1 MARRVQI
8 NGRWVDAPDAPVLSA
23 APAQVAA
30 ASPVPT
36 LGAGTSD
43 LQNASNMLSGITGN
57 FAPAG
62 RIAGTAMA
70 DWQARAKAPA
80 GAAITQGARSM
91 PTPAADYAPKPGAAP
106 AVGNWNQALATPLPT
121 GLAQAT
127 NGIEPAAGDLETRR
141 RRAFLDSKDSMAGM
155 RAVRGVLSDEVTRR
169 GGTPAAANVATVRG
183 LEGQLAKLGPAKG
196 LGYDERGNWTA
207 SDDAAGEA
215 ATLQA
220 MAFTPG
226 TVSNDAAGDAAVLQS
241 MAFAPSGNLP
251 QATAN
256 NYLQSD
262 QFKNRV
268 RSLDQ
273 PLNEVAPW
281 QMTPQAITAPRQDPG
296 REGMLAAYAARREA
310 PPTTEG
316 EAVLAIGAANPMGT
330 RAGQFKP
337 GNTVNLG
344 HIDPTKL
351 KPRNSTGYYSD
362 PYGNPGNL
370 F

>member
-1 MARRVQI
+1 M
-8 NGRWVDAPDAPVLSA
+8 
-23 APAQVAA
+23 
-30 ASPVPT
+30 
-36 LGAGTSD
+36 GAGAAD
-43 LQNASNMLSGITGN
+43 LQNASAALSGITGS
-57 FAPAG
+57 FAPTG
-62 RIAGTAMA
+62 RIAGTALA
-70 DWQARAKAPA
+70 DWQAKAKAPA
-80 GAAITQGARSM
+80 GAAITQATRGMTA
-91 PTPAADYAPKPGAAP
+91 PTGDYAPSTGAGAP
-106 AVGNWNQALATPLPT
+106 AAANWNQALATPLPA
-121 GLAQAT
+121 GLAAAT
-127 NGIEPAAGDLETRR
+127 TGIEPAAGDLETRR

-155 RAVRGVLSDEVTRR
+155 RAVRGVLADEVTRR
-169 GGTPAAANVATVRG
+169 GGTPAAANVASVRG

-196 LGYDERGNWTA
+196 LGYDEQGNWTA
-207 SDDAAGEA
+207 SDDAAGVAATLQAMAFAPDQAPAVGSGGTWTVSDDAAGEA

-220 MAFTPG
+220 MAF
-226 TVSNDAAGDAAVLQS
+226 
-241 MAFAPSGNLP
+241 APSGNLP

-256 NYLQSD
+256 NFLQSE
-262 QFKNRV
+262 QFKNKV

-281 QMTPQAITAPRQDPG
+281 QIKAQAITAPRQDPS
-296 REGMLAAYAARREA
+296 RDGMLAAYAARGEA

-316 EAVLAIGAANPMGT
+316 EAILAVGAANPMGT

>member
-8 NGRWVDAPDAPVLSA
+8 NGRWVDAPDAPLLSGA
-23 APAQVAA
+23 GTTGAG
-30 ASPVPT
+30 T
-36 LGAGTSD
+36 TGAGTSD
-43 LQNASNMLSGITGN
+43 LQNASNILSGITGN

-70 DWQARAKAPA
+70 DWQAKAKAPA
-80 GAAITQGARSM
+80 GAAIIQATRSM
-91 PTPAADYAPKPGAAP
+91 PSTTGAAPAAGFAPTPGAAP
-106 AVGNWNQALATPLPT
+106 AVGSWNQALATSMPA
-121 GLAQAT
+121 GLAAAT
-127 NGIEPAAGDLETRR
+127 TGIEPAAVDLETRR

-169 GGTPAAANVATVRG
+169 GGTPAAANVASVRG

-196 LGYDERGNWTA
+196 LGYDGQGNWTA

-281 QMTPQAITAPRQDPG
+281 QMTAQTITAPRQDPG